1 LTRRDLWL
9 RLARVP
15 LVLGAVTLLVF
26 VLLRLLP
33 GDPALNVAGTSAT
46 ADQIEQVR
54 GELNLDAPVLA
65 QYGTWL
71 GNLAH
76 GNLGQ
81 SYFFNSDVSDLIST
95 RIGVSI
101 RLMVYSMIVALA
113 IAIPLG
119 LFAGYRASSR
129 FDRAASAGVI
139 ALQAAPNYVIG
150 VVLVAVFAV
159 RLQWLPALYD
169 DVGLLTDPWGHVR
182 AVVMP
187 VVALAAGQIA
197 VYMRLLRADVIGTMQ
212 SDFVAVARSKG
223 ISPTRLAVRHVLP
236 SSGFSV
242 LTSAGVNIGALIG
255 STVIVERIFDIPG
268 MGSLTAEAIVKRDF
282 QTVQGCVIVF
292 ALIFVVAT
300 FAIDVAYGLLDP
312 RIRHGNR

>member
-1 LTRRDLWL
+1 V

-15 LVLGAVTLLVF
+15 LVLGAVTVLVF

-46 ADQIEQVR
+46 AEQIELVRRDLRLDDPLPAQYVSWVGNVVR
-54 GELNLDAPVLA
+54 GD
-65 QYGTWL
+65 
-71 GNLAH
+71 
-76 GNLGQ
+76 LGQ
-81 SYFFNSDVSDLIST
+81 SYFFNSSVTDLISS
-95 RIGVSI
+95 RIGISI
-101 RLMVYSMIVALA
+101 RLMAYSMLVALA
-113 IAIPLG
+113 VAIPLG
-119 LFAGYRASSR
+119 LLAGYRASMR
-129 FDRAASAGVI
+129 IDQVMSAGVI
-139 ALQAAPNYVIG
+139 ALQATPNYVISI
-150 VVLVAVFAV
+150 VLVAIFAV
-159 RLQWLPALYD
+159 RLEWLPALYTEASL
-169 DVGLLTDPWGHVR
+169 VGDPLGHLR
-182 AVVMP
+182 SVVMP
-187 VVALAAGQIA
+187 VVALAAGQVA

-223 ISPTRLAVRHVLP
+223 ISPLRLAVRHVLP

-300 FAIDVAYGLLDP
+300 FAIDVLYGLLDP

>member
-1 LTRRDLWL
+1 V

-15 LVLGAVTLLVF
+15 LVLGAVTVLVF

-46 ADQIEQVR
+46 AEQIELVRRDLRLDDPLPAQYVSWVGNVVR
-54 GELNLDAPVLA
+54 GD
-65 QYGTWL
+65 
-71 GNLAH
+71 
-76 GNLGQ
+76 LGQ
-81 SYFFNSDVSDLIST
+81 SYFFNSSVTDLISS
-95 RIGVSI
+95 RIGISI
-101 RLMVYSMIVALA
+101 RLMAYSMLVALA
-113 IAIPLG
+113 VAIPLG
-119 LFAGYRASSR
+119 LLAGYRASTR
-129 FDRAASAGVI
+129 IDQVMSAGVI
-139 ALQAAPNYVIG
+139 ALQATPNYVISI
-150 VVLVAVFAV
+150 VLVAIFAV
-159 RLQWLPALYD
+159 RLEWLPALYTEASL
-169 DVGLLTDPWGHVR
+169 VGDPLGHLR
-182 AVVMP
+182 SVVMP
-187 VVALAAGQIA
+187 VVALAAGQVA

-223 ISPTRLAVRHVLP
+223 ISPLRLAVRHVLP

-300 FAIDVAYGLLDP
+300 FAIDVLYGLLDP

>member
-1 LTRRDLWL
+1 V

-15 LVLGAVTLLVF
+15 LVLGAVTVLVF

-46 ADQIEQVR
+46 AEQIELVRRDLRLDDPLPAQYVSWVGNVVR
-54 GELNLDAPVLA
+54 GD
-65 QYGTWL
+65 
-71 GNLAH
+71 
-76 GNLGQ
+76 LGQ
-81 SYFFNSDVSDLIST
+81 SYFFNSSVTDLISS
-95 RIGVSI
+95 RIGISI
-101 RLMVYSMIVALA
+101 RLMAYSMLVALA
-113 IAIPLG
+113 VAIPLG
-119 LFAGYRASSR
+119 LLAGYRASTR
-129 FDRAASAGVI
+129 IDQVMSAGVI
-139 ALQAAPNYVIG
+139 ALQATPNYVISI
-150 VVLVAVFAV
+150 VLVAIFAV
-159 RLQWLPALYD
+159 RLEWLPALYTEAS
-169 DVGLLTDPWGHVR
+169 LFSDPLGHVR
-182 AVVMP
+182 SVVMP
-187 VVALAAGQIA
+187 VMALAAGQVA

-223 ISPTRLAVRHVLP
+223 ISPLRLAVRHVLP

-268 MGSLTAEAIVKRDF
+268 MGSLTAGAIVKRDF

-292 ALIFVVAT
+292 ALIFVLAT
-300 FAIDVAYGLLDP
+300 FAIDVLYGLLDP